1 MPLVDIQHL
10 TCEIGGKPIL
20 QDLTLAIE
28 VQEIH
33 ALLGANG
40 SGKSTLAY
48 VLMGCEG
55 FAPTSGQMTFKG
67 IDLGPLRMFER
78 ARLGMTLAW
87 QEPARFEGVT
97 VSQYVRLGKSDIDP
111 APYLTRVG
119 LSPDLYGK
127 RFIDK
132 SLSGGERKRIELAA
146 VLAMKPRFAIL
157 DEPTAGID
165 MLSVQDMMNVIRS
178 FKEDGAS
185 VLLIT
190 HQETIAL
197 MTDQASQLCGGRI
210 LASGNPND
218 MVAPFRAEGKKSC
231 GKMRQI
237 GEVVYGLG

>member
-1 MPLVDIQHL
+1 MSLMNIQHL
-10 TCEIGGKPIL
+10 TCEIAGNAIL
-20 QDLTLAIE
+20 QDLSLSIE
-28 VQEIH
+28 EREIH

-48 VLMGCEG
+48 VLIGCEG
-55 FAPTSGQMTFKG
+55 FAPSRGTMTFKG
-67 IDLGPLRMFER
+67 IDLGPLPMFER

-87 QEPARFEGVT
+87 QEPARFEGIT
-97 VSQYVRLGKSDIDP
+97 VSNYIRLGKPGVDP
-111 APYLTRVG
+111 APYLTKVG
-119 LSPDLYGK
+119 LSPEAYGP
-127 RFIDK
+127 RFVDR

-197 MTDQASQLCGGRI
+197 MADHASQLCGGRI
-210 LASGNPND
+210 IASGCPQD
-218 MVAPFRAEGKKSC
+218 VADQYKKGSCVRCDAELCLPFAIAR
-231 GKMRQI
+231 
-237 GEVVYGLG
+237 

>member
-10 TCEIGGKPIL
+10 TCEIGGSTIL
-20 QDLTLAIE
+20 RDLTLSIE
-28 VQEIH
+28 EQEIH

-55 FAPTSGQMTFKG
+55 FTPSGGTMIFKG
-67 IDLGPLRMFER
+67 MDLGPLPMFER

-87 QEPARFEGVT
+87 QEPARFEGIT

-119 LSPDLYGK
+119 LSPDTYGQ
-127 RFIDK
+127 RFVDK

-165 MLSVQDMMNVIRS
+165 MLSVKDMMNVIRS
-178 FKEDGAS
+178 FKEGGAS

-190 HQETIAL
+190 HQETIGL
-197 MTDQASQLCGGRI
+197 MADHASQLCGGRI
-210 LASGNPND
+210 IASGNPKD
-218 MVAPFRAEGKKSC
+218 VADQYKKGSC
-231 GKMRQI
+231 VRCDGGRCMPLTIPR
-237 GEVVYGLG
+237 

>member
-1 MPLVDIQHL
+1 MPLMNIQHL
-10 TCEIGGKPIL
+10 TCEIAGNAIL
-20 QDLTLAIE
+20 QDLSLSIE
-28 VQEIH
+28 EREIH

-48 VLMGCEG
+48 VLIGCEG
-55 FAPTSGQMTFKG
+55 FAPSRGTMTFKG
-67 IDLGPLRMFER
+67 IDLRPLPMFER

-87 QEPARFEGVT
+87 QEPARFEGIT
-97 VSQYVRLGKSDIDP
+97 VSNYIRLGKPSVDP
-111 APYLTRVG
+111 APYLTKVG
-119 LSPDLYGK
+119 LSPEAYGP
-127 RFIDK
+127 RFVDR

-157 DEPTAGID
+157 DEPTTGID

-197 MTDQASQLCGGRI
+197 MADHASQLCGGRI
-210 LASGNPND
+210 IASGCPKD
-218 MVAPFRAEGKKSC
+218 VADQYKKGSCVRCDSERCLPFAIAR
-231 GKMRQI
+231 
-237 GEVVYGLG
+237 

>member
-1 MPLVDIQHL
+1 MNIQHL
-10 TCEIGGKPIL
+10 TCEIAGNAIL
-20 QDLTLAIE
+20 QDLSLSIE
-28 VQEIH
+28 EREIH

-48 VLMGCEG
+48 VLIGCEG
-55 FAPTSGQMTFKG
+55 FAPSRGTMTFKG
-67 IDLGPLRMFER
+67 IDLRPLPMFER

-87 QEPARFEGVT
+87 QEPARFEGIT
-97 VSQYVRLGKSDIDP
+97 VSNYIRLGKPSVDP
-111 APYLTRVG
+111 APYLTKVG
-119 LSPDLYGK
+119 LSPEAYGP
-127 RFIDK
+127 RFVDR

-157 DEPTAGID
+157 DEPTTGID

-197 MTDQASQLCGGRI
+197 MADHASQLCGGRI
-210 LASGNPND
+210 IASGCPKD
-218 MVAPFRAEGKKSC
+218 VADQYKKGSCVRCDSERCLPFAIAR
-231 GKMRQI
+231 
-237 GEVVYGLG
+237 

>member
-1 MPLVDIQHL
+1 MTIMNEKRIPVMPLVDIQNL
-10 TCEIGGKPIL
+10 TFEIAGNKIL
-20 QDLTLAIE
+20 QDLTLSIKE
-28 VQEIH
+28 QEIH

-55 FAPTSGQMTFKG
+55 FAPSRGSMRFQG
-67 IDLGPLRMFER
+67 VDLGPLPMFER

-87 QEPARFEGVT
+87 QEPARFEGIT
-97 VSQYVRLGKSDIDP
+97 VSQYVRLEKSDIDP
-111 APYLTRVG
+111 APYLARVG
-119 LSPDLYGK
+119 LSPAAYGK

-132 SLSGGERKRIELAA
+132 SLSGGERKRIELAS

-165 MLSVQDMMNVIRS
+165 MLSVQEMMNVIRS
-178 FKEDGAS
+178 FKEGGAS

-197 MTDQASQLCGGRI
+197 MADRASQLCGGRI
-210 LASGNPND
+210 IATGQPKD
-218 MVAPFRAEGKKSC
+218 VAEQYKQGSC
-231 GKMRQI
+231 VSTLR
-237 GEVVYGLG
+237 

>member
-10 TCEIGGKPIL
+10 TCEIGRKMIL
-20 QDLTLAIE
+20 QDLTLPIE
-28 VQEIH
+28 EQEIH

-55 FAPTSGQMTFKG
+55 FAPSSGQMTFKG
-67 IDLGPLRMFER
+67 MDLGPLRMFER

-87 QEPARFEGVT
+87 QEPARFEGMT
-97 VSQYVRLGKSDIDP
+97 VSQYVRLGKPDIDP

-119 LSPDLYGK
+119 LSPDTYGP
-127 RFIDK
+127 RFVDK

-178 FKEDGAS
+178 FKEGGAS

-197 MTDQASQLCGGRI
+197 MADHASQLCGGRI
-210 LASGNPND
+210 IASGNPKE
-218 MVAPFRAEGKKSC
+218 VADQYKKGSCVRCDGERCMPFATAR
-231 GKMRQI
+231 
-237 GEVVYGLG
+237 